1 MAGLKVEQPVVGKG
15 WAAIL
20 TCAPIYSHC
29 NSWAPIGQSVSQTK
43 TRCILV
49 QCNEQG
55 DIVITIGTAIFMM
68 KIAVRHPGTGKDAS
82 ASAGGAPTERNFKE
96 SHLD

>member
-55 DIVITIGTAIFMM
+55 DIVITIGTAIFIM
-68 KIAVRHPGTGKDAS
+68 KMQSAIRVLGRMRVRQPVGYQLSEISK
-82 ASAGGAPTERNFKE
+82 N
-96 SHLD
+96 LI